1 MKIDVCFITSTPH
14 LDSHAALSNRHMA
27 LAHLV
32 LQDKK
37 YAKFYKNTMK
47 YTIMDNSAFEF
58 EEEGRGVP
66 QDMVYKAAK
75 KIIPDEICAI
85 DILFDGPGTV
95 DSVKDFCN
103 YIRKKDGWMWDDTKF
118 MAIPQG
124 KTADEWL
131 DCYEELVQMR
141 EIDVIGLSKLSVPE
155 SFVGNHHEEGNCT
168 RGRIKCIDFL
178 VDHKMTPDKFKKE
191 THLLGSDNAGVDELL
206 YYYDNDYSFI
216 RSNDTSMPF
225 VYGYNG
231 KKIKDGRVS
240 NIIMEKL
247 DFDKQLSHLEIQ
259 TVDDNFV
266 TWRTLHVN

>member
-103 YIRKKDGWMWDDTKF
+103 YIRKKMDGCGT
-118 MAIPQG
+118 IPNLWQYH
-124 KTADEWL
+124 KERQ
-131 DCYEELVQMR
+131 QM
-141 EIDVIGLSKLSVPE
+141 
-155 SFVGNHHEEGNCT
+155 
-168 RGRIKCIDFL
+168 
-178 VDHKMTPDKFKKE
+178 
-191 THLLGSDNAGVDELL
+191 
-206 YYYDNDYSFI
+206 
-216 RSNDTSMPF
+216 
-225 VYGYNG
+225 NG
-231 KKIKDGRVS
+231 
-240 NIIMEKL
+240 
-247 DFDKQLSHLEIQ
+247 
-259 TVDDNFV
+259 
-266 TWRTLHVN
+266 